1 MKRFLSLKWASILVV
16 AIVLAGV
23 TAVRVM
29 EALAPAEATLDVDQI
44 RQRTGVPVE
53 VIRVEEAPLQVR
65 RTFTG
70 TVRGI
75 RSATVRAA
83 TGDEI
88 IEIPVLVGQYIQD
101 GAVMVR
107 QSSLGSRSSADQA
120 EAAFQQAQ
128 RTVNRLR
135 PLYERGAISE
145 QNWDEAQTGL
155 RVAESN
161 LDAARKAILLTSPI
175 SGTVT
180 DILVTPGSFPES
192 GDPLVRI
199 SDLSRVQLLLKVSPD
214 QRRELALG
222 QPVFLPDSEIRG
234 EVTRIALQA
243 DPESR
248 LLEVELT
255 FPESG
260 PLLPGALSTVEVVI
274 LEKEAT
280 IAVPTV
286 ALRDGGIWVVD
297 EEGAA
302 HRLAVEAGLRSENR
316 VEILSGLEPG
326 ARIVVAGAS
335 LLTEGV
341 QTRIVGG

>member
-1 MKRFLSLKWASILVV
+1 M
-16 AIVLAGV
+16 
-23 TAVRVM
+23 
-29 EALAPAEATLDVDQI
+29 
-44 RQRTGVPVE
+44 
-53 VIRVEEAPLQVR
+53 
-65 RTFTG
+65 
-70 TVRGI
+70 
-75 RSATVRAA
+75 
-83 TGDEI
+83 
-88 IEIPVLVGQYIQD
+88 
-101 GAVMVR
+101 
-107 QSSLGSRSSADQA
+107 
-120 EAAFQQAQ
+120 
-128 RTVNRLR
+128 R
-135 PLYERGAISE
+135 PRPDS
-145 QNWDEAQTGL
+145 
-155 RVAESN
+155 V
-161 LDAARKAILLTSPI
+161 LTSPI

-214 QRRELALG
+214 QRKELALG

-297 EEGAA
+297 EEGVA
-302 HRLAVEAGLRSENR
+302 HRLAVEAGLRSESR
-316 VEILSGLEPG
+316 VEILSGLRPG